1 NSICIDK
8 RCHLEVIDTSHRYAK
23 NLRAYY
29 AMWKTISESATQS
42 DSTPGMSS
50 VGALVDLND
59 DVVTYCADAEKERY
73 HLHISPEGRFMHTP
87 YSGGAAAGGMDGCER
102 SGLEYITTGA
112 GGWIFTVHNYE
123 LYGGVKKTTSPRL
136 HHSSFQAGGN
146 VQAAGLF
153 VIDNGYLTKLYA
165 HSGHYRPT
173 EKNIYQLLNYLICRG
188 VDVTNVLVD
197 AQRIVRVSREKETG
211 GLF

>member
-1 NSICIDK
+1 M
-8 RCHLEVIDTSHRYAK
+8 YAI
-23 NLRAYY
+23 LFPIPL
-29 AMWKTISESATQS
+29 ISL
-42 DSTPGMSS
+42 P
-50 VGALVDLND
+50 
-59 DVVTYCADAEKERY
+59 
-73 HLHISPEGRFMHTP
+73 
-87 YSGGAAAGGMDGCER
+87 
-102 SGLEYITTGA
+102 
-112 GGWIFTVHNYE
+112 
-123 LYGGVKKTTSPRL
+123 LYLPPLRL

-153 VIDNGYLTKLYA
+153 VIDNGYLTTLYA